1 MSQMKPYCFKCGAE
15 LDPEAIYCPDC
26 GRLQRSMVVRA
37 AGSGPGSVPP
47 VPPAPPQDSESYA
60 DQPQHPDQ
68 SQPYTEQAEPQ
79 PGQQAPSD
87 DRGWYPA
94 GGGHQVAEPESEEGR
109 VYAQRPFPQQPY
121 AGQPY
126 PAQEY
131 PEQPYQAPD
140 DVYGAQGDAYA
151 GESHGY
157 LTPEQTHAPEE
168 GIYAPQEPAS
178 TEHDYRGQ
186 SYPEQG
192 YPQQSYPE
200 QDYAE
205 QSHPEQGYPEQGYP
219 EQSYPGQSYPEQSYP
234 EQSYSPDYP
243 EQRYDYSSRQYP
255 APDQASTPGGYSGDQ
270 DTTYSTLSDP
280 YALEEWQRAPARR
293 QRSWVRLAA
302 IAVAGLTG
310 LFLVGFA
317 IGKVFGGSGGPDT
330 SQAPPQQQSAIV
342 ATATPS
348 TQSSATPAATAT
360 PDQGTGTANFQ
371 KVGADI
377 PGQCS
382 TRQGCPIRVTVKN
395 TGGRGAGTVSVTLT
409 DAQGGGNTVA
419 TFSGPIPVTDPGAT
433 VQVTGYANGDKLP
446 DYLRAGGTVY
456 ISNVTIKNS

>member
-37 AGSGPGSVPP
+37 AGSGPRSEPPAPP
-47 VPPAPPQDSESYA
+47 VPPVPPQDSESYA

-68 SQPYTEQAEPQ
+68 SQPYAEQAEPQ

-87 DRGWYPA
+87 DRGWFPA
-94 GGGHQVAEPESEEGR
+94 GGGHQVAEPDPDDER
-109 VYAQRPFPQQPY
+109 VYAQRPFPEQPY

-157 LTPEQTHAPEE
+157 VPPEPTHAPEE
-168 GIYAPQEPAS
+168 GMYAPQEPAS
-178 TEHDYRGQ
+178 SEHGYQG
-186 SYPEQG
+186 QG
-192 YPQQSYPE
+192 Y
-200 QDYAE
+200 
-205 QSHPEQGYPEQGYP
+205 PEQGYPEQGYP
-219 EQSYPGQSYPEQSYP
+219 EQSYPEQGYPEQGYPEQSYP
-234 EQSYSPDYP
+234 EQGYSPGYP
-243 EQRYDYSSRQYP
+243 EQRYDYSGRQYTE
-255 APDQASTPGGYSGDQ
+255 PDQTSSSGGYPSDH

-280 YALEEWQRAPARR
+280 YALEEWQRPPARR

-317 IGKVFGGSGGPDT
+317 IGKVFGGSGGPET
-330 SQAPPQQQSAIV
+330 SQAPLQQQSAIV
-342 ATATPS
+342 ATPTPS

-360 PDQGTGTANFQ
+360 PDQGTGTASFQ

-409 DAQGGGNTVA
+409 DQPSGGNTVA
-419 TFSGPIPVTDPGAT
+419 TFSGPIPVTAPGET
-433 VQVTGYANGDKLP
+433 VMVTGYATGDRLP
-446 DYLRAGGTVY
+446 DYLRNGGTVY
-456 ISNVTIKNS
+456 ISNVSIKNS